1 MNEEEA
7 VKIFDL
13 AVRQGGLPATLD
25 KLVPLSFIGAAAVKF
40 YQAKVK
46 LMNQL
51 GITEA
56 QRKATLEDGQDAGEM
71 LLNIEARIGE
81 LLPAVEEARKIGTSQ
96 GRAIADGKLERST
109 ARPEG
114 ITDKRAHY
122 ARTIHRNPAA
132 VAEVIREAEENEDI
146 PTKTAV
152 LNKIRAQ
159 KAEEACQEAR
169 KSVNKK
175 PTLSEYL
182 TRCIE
187 MQHEIN
193 ICLAQIADN
202 PDQVDGFELM
212 KLAKLVRRA
221 AELLIKT
228 NDKEKQIWQKLL
240 TD

>member
-1 MNEEEA
+1 VSEE
-7 VKIFDL
+7 
-13 AVRQGGLPATLD
+13 
-25 KLVPLSFIGAAAVKF
+25 
-40 YQAKVK
+40 
-46 LMNQL
+46 
-51 GITEA
+51 
-56 QRKATLEDGQDAGEM
+56 QRKATLADGQDAGEM

-81 LLPAVEEARKIGTSQ
+81 LYDSLPQARGKQSGIEELAGMAHPATKKATGLGDDRSKIAQ
-96 GRAIADGKLERST
+96 AIK
-109 ARPEG
+109 
-114 ITDKRAHY
+114 
-122 ARTIHRNPAA
+122 RNPDA
-132 VAEVIREAEENEDI
+132 VKAVIKEAKENEDI